1 MWSLNCSSL
10 LTVTLDICERIYGIG
25 DSMPWVGCV
34 LLFPWCM
41 EFHCLVAMSWVLI
54 DCFRFSFVFCFLVLF
69 SVMSLLSNYLWLV
82 EEVLTSLCD
91 VLIVRIEIS

>member
-1 MWSLNCSSL
+1 
-10 LTVTLDICERIYGIG
+10 
-25 DSMPWVGCV
+25 
-34 LLFPWCM
+34 
-41 EFHCLVAMSWVLI
+41 VAMSWVLI

>member
-1 MWSLNCSSL
+1 M
-10 LTVTLDICERIYGIG
+10 
-25 DSMPWVGCV
+25 
-34 LLFPWCM
+34 
-41 EFHCLVAMSWVLI
+41 AMSWVLI

-69 SVMSLLSNYLWLV
+69 TVMSLLLSNSLWLV